1 MRTDALVPGAIS
13 EEELSRLVDAYSGI
27 LLGLCRLTLGDASMA
42 QDIVQETFLKA
53 WKKGGFRQES
63 EKAWLIRVAM
73 NLCHDYHRSRW
84 WRHIDHSAPADGIQ
98 IAEPDPADREILTL
112 VKELPLFHQEN
123 VRLRFLGDLD
133 ALPKETKAVFQRG
146 LDETSDHTGMT
157 FALAVN
163 YGSRAEIVRAAQLLA
178 ADAAMGNVS
187 PLDIDEEMISSR
199 LYTSGMPDPDLL
211 VRTSGEMRLSNY
223 LLWQL
228 AYTEFYVTDLYWPD
242 FSRWEFLRAIRSFQT
257 RDRRFGGVVSK

>member
-98 IAEPDPADREILTL
+98 IAEPDPAGREILTR
-112 VKELPLFHQEN
+112 VKELPFRERQIVILHFWNRMTLRDIADTLGMSPSTVFREMEKAKK
-123 VRLRFLGDLD
+123 RLKL
-133 ALPKETKAVFQRG
+133 E
-146 LDETSDHTGMT
+146 M
-157 FALAVN
+157 
-163 YGSRAEIVRAAQLLA
+163 
-178 ADAAMGNVS
+178 
-187 PLDIDEEMISSR
+187 EEEE
-199 LYTSGMPDPDLL
+199 G
-211 VRTSGEMRLSNY
+211 
-223 LLWQL
+223 
-228 AYTEFYVTDLYWPD
+228 
-242 FSRWEFLRAIRSFQT
+242 
-257 RDRRFGGVVSK
+257 